1 VSLITSFLLLPSQH
15 QISALQSEMDTSSIH
30 SPGYLKLMNKY
41 RYSYQQE
48 ALSSSPSNNKN
59 RVYSK
64 SGGGALVPGVIEI
77 MNTRPTPYN
86 FDNENRHQLSVFRLL
101 YDQFNSSVLFQSGD
115 ARHSTGSMAY
125 DR

>member
-1 VSLITSFLLLPSQH
+1 V
-15 QISALQSEMDTSSIH
+15 SALQSELDNSSIH

-41 RYSYQQE
+41 RYSYQHE
-48 ALSSSPSNNKN
+48 APSSSPINKN

-64 SGGGALVPGVIEI
+64 SGGGVSPSLPGVLEI

-86 FDNENRHQLSVFRLL
+86 FDNENRHQLSVFHLL
-101 YDQFNSSVLFQSGD
+101 YDQFNSSVLFRFGDSG
-115 ARHSTGSMAY
+115 RHSTGSMAY